1 MSVNGKWFFHIQ
13 ISKKNRIKVLKVRC
27 VGYAVQ
33 DLKIC
38 GLKTNMKQKLKKLK
52 FIYR

>member
-1 MSVNGKWFFHIQ
+1 MFHVSKCNGFSIHNFQ
-13 ISKKNRIKVLKVRC
+13 ENLIKVLKVRC

-38 GLKTNMKQKLKKLK
+38 GLKEYEIKMK
-52 FIYR
+52 